1 NHAQFRRSHALAR
14 ANGPLLGIRILDL
27 TRVLAILADYGAE
40 VLKVEHPKGGDD
52 TRLWRTAAE
61 KHVWKS
67 TGKDMSTYFCAINR
81 NKLSI
86 TLNLKQEKGREI
98 LFRLV
103 KEADVVVEN
112 FVPGKMDEMGIGY
125 EKLRE
130 INPSI
135 IYASVSG
142 YGASGPYSHRAGYD
156 AIAAAEAGM
165 LYITG
170 ERNGPPTRPGLG
182 LTDMSTGLYLHGAIL
197 AALYARR
204 DTGRGQKIDTSLFES
219 QVSLLSNV
227 AMSWLNGGE
236 DAKRWGTEHP
246 SIVPYQAFK
255 TKDGHLVLGAT
266 NNRQFQ
272 TLCRL
277 VKLSEL
283 ATDPR
288 FVDNSSRVQN
298 RAELKEILEPI
309 IRRKPTKVWLSDLN
323 GSGLP
328 YGPVNTIEE
337 VFSHP
342 QTAARDMVHSLPHE
356 ASESGEIRLLGTPV
370 KFSGTKPQIRRSPP
384 SLGEH
389 TNFTLERMGFSVKEI
404 EVMRE
409 QGIV

>member
-1 NHAQFRRSHALAR
+1 VS
-14 ANGPLLGIRILDL
+14 
-27 TRVLAILADYGAE
+27 AD
-40 VLKVEHPKGGDD
+40 
-52 TRLWRTAAE
+52 
-61 KHVWKS
+61 
-67 TGKDMSTYFCAINR
+67 FN
-81 NKLSI
+81 
-86 TLNLKQEKGREI
+86 
-98 LFRLV
+98 
-103 KEADVVVEN
+103 
-112 FVPGKMDEMGIGY
+112 
-125 EKLRE
+125 
-130 INPSI
+130 
-135 IYASVSG
+135 SG

-356 ASESGEIRLLGTPV
+356 ASESGEIRLLGLLL
-370 KFSGTKPQIRRSPP
+370 IRAC
-384 SLGEH
+384 
-389 TNFTLERMGFSVKEI
+389 VCI
-404 EVMRE
+404 Y
-409 QGIV
+409 